1 MDANPRSIKSTY
13 FDKASFQKQIDLI
26 KDAASK
32 AEDIIDYEA
41 AHDPETLHAIEI
53 VEDFLKRKHRICY
66 GGQAINAHLPKRYK
80 IYDPEKSVPDY
91 DFFTPDQDA
100 DIKLLTEMLRK
111 AGFVEISAREGVH
124 EGTIKIYVNFNPVA
138 DITRIDPRL
147 YRLLAK
153 REFRSN
159 GISYLDADT
168 LRMMMYLELSR
179 PMGEVSRWEKVYERL
194 LLINEFIPIRKCDG
208 RLAKSSGL
216 TQEQVENVMR
226 KIVAEKRIFAGGDLV
241 GFYSL
246 SLHKKKRPV
255 AQWLL
260 STHKPI
266 YFYSPDPAKDA
277 ADLAEL
283 GFTFKKISGVGDVM
297 PTSYVA
303 MIDSVPAVVIIEETA
318 CHAYYTLPLPY
329 TEVLRIASLDTLVT
343 LYFSLALMEAKME
356 GFGALHC
363 AAQELVEISFRA
375 RTKPNAFPFPF
386 ISLKCSGSQ
395 KSMASLIRE
404 KVKRIATVKQR
415 LREAMAKKQELE
427 LAVKP
432 AIIVN
437 KNRSTRK
444 NKSSNRKLIGE

>member
-1 MDANPRSIKSTY
+1 MDANPRSLKSKY

-26 KDAASK
+26 KEAASK

-41 AHDPETLHAIEI
+41 AHNPETLRAIEV

-80 IYDPEKSVPDY
+80 IYDPKKSVPDY
-91 DFFTPDQDA
+91 DFFTPDQEA

-111 AGFVEISAREGVH
+111 AGFIEISAREGVH

-138 DITRIDPRL
+138 DITSIDPRL

-179 PMGEVSRWEKVYERL
+179 PLGEVSRWEKVYERL
-194 LLINEFIPIRKCDG
+194 VLINEFIPIRKCKDG
-208 RLAKSSGL
+208 LAKSSGL

-226 KIVAEKRIFAGGDLV
+226 KIIAEKRIFAGGDLI
-241 GFYSL
+241 GFYTL
-246 SLHKKKRPV
+246 SLRNKKRPS
-255 AQWLL
+255 AKWLI

-277 ADLAEL
+277 ADLSEL
-283 GFTFKKISGVGDVM
+283 GFIFKKVSGVGDVM

-303 MIDSVPAVVIIEETA
+303 MIDSIPAVVIIEETA
-318 CHAYYTLPLPY
+318 CHAYYTLPLPF

-356 GFGALHC
+356 GFGSLHC
-363 AAQELVEISFRA
+363 AAQELVEVSFRA
-375 RTKPNAFPFPF
+375 RSNPEAFPFPF
-386 ISLKCSGSQ
+386 ISLKCSGYQ
-395 KSMASLIRE
+395 KTMASLIRE

-415 LREAMAKKQELE
+415 LREAMAKGDELK

-437 KNRSTRK
+437 KNKSTTRK
-444 NKSSNRKLIGE
+444 NNNKKLIGE